1 VRCIRVGEIL
11 LQGARSGTAPELTAP
26 VEVSQRDP
34 LLVVR
39 DLTKDYKVGGGVFG
53 RAKRTIRAVDTV
65 NIDVQ
70 PGESV
75 GLVGESG
82 AGKTTVGRL
91 VLGLVTPSSGT
102 VLFEGVDSATLSK
115 SALRAQRRD
124 IQVIYQNPY
133 ASLDPQMTVG
143 DSVAEP
149 LDIHMSLSVDARRER
164 IVELLAQVGLDQTYR
179 YRYPHQLSGGQRQR
193 VAIARA
199 LALKPKLIVC
209 DEPISS
215 LDVSTQAQVINLLND
230 LKRETGIAYLFVGH
244 DLEVVHHIS
253 DRVAVMY
260 LGRVVEWGPSEEVYA
275 NPRHPYTRMLL
286 GSVLSMD
293 PTNRRLMSMPDDT
306 GSQQTPPAGGCPFA
320 PRCPDVIDAC
330 LTIDPPP
337 VEVRGVSVRC
347 IRVEHE
353 MAGTTGVVGSG
364 SETH

>member
-1 VRCIRVGEIL
+1 
-11 LQGARSGTAPELTAP
+11 
-26 VEVSQRDP
+26 
-34 LLVVR
+34 VVD
-39 DLTKDYKVGGGVFG
+39 DLTKEYAVGGGVFG
-53 RAKRTIRAVDTV
+53 RAKRTIRAVDDV

-91 VLGLVTPSSGT
+91 VLGLVTPSSGA
-102 VLFEGVDSATLSK
+102 VSFEGVDSKSLSK

-133 ASLDPQMTVG
+133 ASLDPLMTVG
-143 DSVAEP
+143 DTVAEP
-149 LDIHMSLSVDARRER
+149 LDIHMNMSPDERRVR
-164 IVELLAQVGLDQTYR
+164 VIELLSQVGLDDSYR
-179 YRYPHQLSGGQRQR
+179 FRYPHQLSGGQRQR

-230 LKRETGIAYLFVGH
+230 LKAETGIAYLFIGH

-260 LGRVVEWGPSEEVYA
+260 LGRVVEWGPSDEVYA

-286 GSVLSMD
+286 GSVLSTD
-293 PTNRRLMSMPDDT
+293 PTNRRLFTMADDT
-306 GSQQTPPAGGCPFA
+306 GVQEAPPPGGCPFA
-320 PRCPDVIDAC
+320 PRCPDAIDEC
-330 LTIDPPP
+330 LTTDPPP
-337 VEVRGVSVRC
+337 VHVRGVSVRC
-347 IRVEHE
+347 IRVVPE
-353 MAGTTGVVGSG
+353 MADTTAQRSAV
-364 SETH
+364 